1 MLSACQPVGD
11 GPQSGSQE
19 EKGGRGVQTTEP
31 TAESG
36 RVGDAIWIFEGR
48 CCAFQGPVLQEIPS
62 QGLAT
67 GDQAVMG
74 IRQGEH
80 GKAGEGQMAGPTHA
94 SANLDPIVS
103 LVMSLLA
110 PPAVRSNGIA
120 QTSRTTARD
129 RFLAGGSPVQIW
141 VARITAKWDKNNRT
155 AWEAL
160 SLNRLLSGS
169 VFRRGLPLPHKIRM
183 KAIIPSSSRF
193 CSGSDQ
199 DRPVNHEKAGECQ
212 VYFSFL

>member
-1 MLSACQPVGD
+1 M
-11 GPQSGSQE
+11 
-19 EKGGRGVQTTEP
+19 
-31 TAESG
+31 
-36 RVGDAIWIFEGR
+36 
-48 CCAFQGPVLQEIPS
+48 LQEIPS

-74 IRQGEH
+74 IRQGENR
-80 GKAGEGQMAGPTHA
+80 KAGEGQMAGPTHA
-94 SANLDPIVS
+94 SANFDPIVS

-110 PPAVRSNGIA
+110 PPAVRSNRIA
-120 QTSRTTARD
+120 QTPRTTARD

-169 VFRRGLPLPHKIRM
+169 VFRRGLPLLHEIRM

-193 CSGSDQ
+193 VA
-199 DRPVNHEKAGECQ
+199 DRIKIGRLTMRRPPPVKS
-212 VYFSFL
+212 VLLFP

>member
-1 MLSACQPVGD
+1 
-11 GPQSGSQE
+11 
-19 EKGGRGVQTTEP
+19 
-31 TAESG
+31 
-36 RVGDAIWIFEGR
+36 
-48 CCAFQGPVLQEIPS
+48 
-62 QGLAT
+62 
-67 GDQAVMG
+67 MG
-74 IRQGEH
+74 IRQGEN

-94 SANLDPIVS
+94 SANFDPIVS

-110 PPAVRSNGIA
+110 PPAVRSNRIA
-120 QTSRTTARD
+120 QTPRTTARD

-169 VFRRGLPLPHKIRM
+169 VFRRGLPLPHEIRM
-183 KAIIPSSSRF
+183 KSIIPSSSRF
-193 CSGSDQ
+193 CGGSDQ

-212 VYFSFL
+212 DFSFIFSLFFSFCFIYFFFFTIISIEPSRLCRHPSIRTLC

>member
-1 MLSACQPVGD
+1 
-11 GPQSGSQE
+11 
-19 EKGGRGVQTTEP
+19 
-31 TAESG
+31 
-36 RVGDAIWIFEGR
+36 
-48 CCAFQGPVLQEIPS
+48 
-62 QGLAT
+62 
-67 GDQAVMG
+67 MG
-74 IRQGEH
+74 IRQGEN

-94 SANLDPIVS
+94 SANFDPIVS

-110 PPAVRSNGIA
+110 PPAVRSNRIA
-120 QTSRTTARD
+120 QTPRTTARD

-169 VFRRGLPLPHKIRM
+169 VFRRGLPLLHEIRM
-183 KAIIPSSSRF
+183 KAIIPSGSRF
-193 CSGSDQ
+193 CGGSDQ

-212 VYFSFL
+212 VFPFFFPSFFFISSFSKLFPLSQTASVATLPSAPLVEQLSLGARWCT

>member
-1 MLSACQPVGD
+1 
-11 GPQSGSQE
+11 
-19 EKGGRGVQTTEP
+19 
-31 TAESG
+31 
-36 RVGDAIWIFEGR
+36 
-48 CCAFQGPVLQEIPS
+48 
-62 QGLAT
+62 
-67 GDQAVMG
+67 MG
-74 IRQGEH
+74 IRQGEN

-94 SANLDPIVS
+94 SANFDPIVS

-110 PPAVRSNGIA
+110 PPAVRSNRIA
-120 QTSRTTARD
+120 QTPRTTAQD

-169 VFRRGLPLPHKIRM
+169 VFRRGLPLPHEIRM

-193 CSGSDQ
+193 CGGSDQ
-199 DRPVNHEKAGECQ
+199 DRPVNHEKAGPCQ
-212 VYFSFL
+212 EFFALSMSSSLFFPFSQAASVATLPSALFVERLSLGARWVYLIQ